1 MNVRNVILSGALV
14 LGLVAGS
21 VTVAHAVDPY
31 RHPNL
36 AAAQSFI
43 DQAIGSV
50 DAAQHANEFDMGGH
64 AARAKELLR
73 QAREEVKL
81 AAKAANRH

>member
-1 MNVRNVILSGALV
+1 MNVRKVFLSSALV

-36 AAAQSFI
+36 AAAQGFI
-43 DQAIGSV
+43 DQAIGKV
-50 DAAQHANEFDMGGH
+50 DEAQRANEYDMGGH
-64 AARAKELLR
+64 AARAKELLM
-73 QAREEVKL
+73 QANHEIKE
-81 AAKAANRH
+81 AARAANRH